1 MLEVWDTSVLS
12 RLVQTGFET
21 AVVYPAK
28 KITAVL
34 NRPFEKVHLRTQAV
48 VRCEHDPSA
57 VQAVLDLIKID
68 HLRGAEHE
76 SSAVDVDHC

>member
-28 KITAVL
+28 EITAVL